1 MSKRSYHLIDAR
13 QFLKKFS
20 NLTAEGTDSIVFE
33 DTIAEDPEPD
43 PDPQDPHFFGPP
55 GCGSISQRC
64 GSRIW
69 LRIRILPFSHKYVE
83 RTEIMPAK

>member
-43 PDPQDPHFFGPP
+43 PDPKHWLKIP
-55 GCGSISQRC
+55 GIQ
-64 GSRIW
+64 
-69 LRIRILPFSHKYVE
+69 
-83 RTEIMPAK
+83 